1 MIALEFYVYHFLL
14 SSVYTSLVYVAC
26 RFSINIIEDSRAT
39 KLRFVQHATGLPE
52 TGRIVQQVCKASFF
66 PLTIALTSFVLF
78 CFFFR
83 KIRRLHL
90 SIVISLINA
99 LT

>member
-1 MIALEFYVYHFLL
+1 MLRVRKKIGVETKKYILTMIALEFYGYHFLL

-52 TGRIVQQVCKASFF
+52 TGRIVQQV
-66 PLTIALTSFVLF
+66 
-78 CFFFR
+78 
-83 KIRRLHL
+83 
-90 SIVISLINA
+90 
-99 LT
+99 